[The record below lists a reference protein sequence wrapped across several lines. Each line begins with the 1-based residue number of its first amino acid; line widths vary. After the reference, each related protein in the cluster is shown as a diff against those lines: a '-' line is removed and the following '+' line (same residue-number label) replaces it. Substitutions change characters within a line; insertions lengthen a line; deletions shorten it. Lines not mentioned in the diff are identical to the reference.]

1 MDGKV
6 PAESR
11 TWRRKQCAPGPGGT
25 GALGALR
32 AKRGGGG
39 PGTATG

>member
-6 PAESR
+6 PVESR
-11 TWRRKQCAPGPGGT
+11 PWRRKQCAPGPGGT

-39 PGTATG
+39 PGMATG